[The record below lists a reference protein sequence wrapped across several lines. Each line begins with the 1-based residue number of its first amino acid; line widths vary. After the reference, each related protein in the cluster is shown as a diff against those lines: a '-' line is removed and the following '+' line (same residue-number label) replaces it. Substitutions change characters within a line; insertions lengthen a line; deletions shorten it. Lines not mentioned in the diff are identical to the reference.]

1 MRRAGF
7 VCHSLICPNN
17 VGVAL
22 GDLVRLD
29 LVQSELETRAQLF
42 CTGSSLLL
50 GGYRGGRSGWWHC
63 MIDYAM
69 LALLASAH
77 FIIEEVGEG
86 LVTLLGGLHRF
97 WFG

>member
-1 MRRAGF
+1 M
-7 VCHSLICPNN
+7 CHSLICPND

-22 GDLVRLD
+22 GNLVCLD